1 MFPKI
6 GFVMLLT
13 SISFFA
19 CSDQIDTDETLA
31 TLHNYTGLDGCGW
44 VLEIENGKIL
54 EPINLDT
61 FPVQLA
67 EGKDIYITY
76 TLTGGA
82 SICMVGDIVE
92 IQTLK
97 E

>member
-1 MFPKI
+1 MIIVPKNI
-6 GFVMLLT
+6 VTVDGKDRILKNHFV
-13 SISFFA
+13 
-19 CSDQIDTDETLA
+19 
-31 TLHNYTGLDGCGW
+31 
-44 VLEIENGKIL
+44 EIENGKIL
-54 EPINLDT
+54 EPVNLDT

-67 EGKDIYITY
+67 EGKNIYITY